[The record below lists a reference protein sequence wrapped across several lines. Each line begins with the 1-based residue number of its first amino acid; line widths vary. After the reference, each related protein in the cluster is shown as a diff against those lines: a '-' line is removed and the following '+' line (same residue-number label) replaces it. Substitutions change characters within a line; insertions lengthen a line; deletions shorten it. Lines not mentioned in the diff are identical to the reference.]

1 MIINNNSNNNKSN
14 RNDDKI
20 DSDWLTY
27 LNADDDNTNDN
38 AVENTDNNI
47 DGNMYDNT
55 GNISDDN
62 NIKTNHENND
72 KNIESYYLDKA
83 NSLSKNDLFSD
94 IYISTKTKIGYLDQV
109 INIYEVFWKIK
120 LLNYHELNEGFVKK
134 QIKMSFYNKEEVEE
148 CNNKLKNYNYYN
160 SKQLI
165 DIDNPNGRIK
175 FKNIKIVTIG
185 LSKKDLLNTKKKS
198 CKSAFY
204 NCFVLT
210 LRLFHD
216 NKYKEIHI
224 KIFNTG
230 KFEVPGV
237 PCDDYFVFIM
247 NKFITLF
254 KPFLDNN
261 VDNNTIAFN
270 PRHVETVLINSNFY
284 CKFCINRDKL
294 FNILRHKYNIN
305 SCFDPCS
312 YPGIQCEF
320 HYNLNS
326 DKKLGYIDNKI
337 DKFVK
342 ISFMIFRTGSIL
354 IVGKGDDCIICYI
367 YEFIKNLLYIEQA
380 NIVEKYLDNYYNYK
394 DNKIKKK
401 KKIKKIISVS

>member
-1 MIINNNSNNNKSN
+1 MIINNNNNESKC
-14 RNDDKI
+14 NDDKI
-20 DSDWLTY
+20 DSDWLKY
-27 LNADDDNTNDN
+27 LNIDNDNNDGITCNNNNNTCDNYNDNDNDDDNINNDN
-38 AVENTDNNI
+38 ND
-47 DGNMYDNT
+47 
-55 GNISDDN
+55 
-62 NIKTNHENND
+62 IKND
-72 KNIESYYLDKA
+72 KNIESNYLEKD
-83 NSLSKNDLFSD
+83 NNLSKNDLFSD
-94 IYISTKTKIGYLDQV
+94 IYISTKTKIGYLDQE
-109 INIYEVFWKIK
+109 INIYDIFWKIN

-134 QIKMSFYNKEEVEE
+134 QIKMSFYNKEEVDE
-148 CNNKLKNYNYYN
+148 CNNKLKKYNYYI

-175 FKNIKIVTIG
+175 FKNIKVVTIG

-198 CKSAFY
+198 SKSAFY

-237 PCDDYFVFIM
+237 PCDNYFVFIM

-254 KPFLDNN
+254 KPCLDNTN
-261 VDNNTIAFN
+261 DNNNIAFN

-326 DKKLGYIDNKI
+326 DKQLGYIDNKT
-337 DKFVK
+337 DKFIK

-380 NIVEKYLDNYYNYK
+380 NIVEKYLDNYYNYN
-394 DNKIKKK
+394 NKIKKN
-401 KKIKKIISVS
+401 